1 MTKKERE
8 RRKENSFYNSELTRL
23 QKNVV
28 RAQYEVL
35 FYKNGK
41 DAADKMFFLNEWRH
55 RYRGL
60 ALGEPEAK
68 SYEKA
73 KANLKKAVMKIKEHK
88 KKLRNPKK
96 LESWKRQNLKNKN
109 EPTRVG
115 RKTNL
120 TK

>member
-1 MTKKERE
+1 MTKKER
-8 RRKENSFYNSELTRL
+8 RRKENSFYNSELARL

-41 DAADKMFFLNEWRH
+41 DKETADKMFFYGRWRL

-60 ALGEPEAK
+60 NLGVLKAK

-73 KANLKKAVMKIKEHK
+73 KANLKKAVMEIKKHK
-88 KKLRNPKK
+88 KKLRH
-96 LESWKRQNLKNKN
+96 
-109 EPTRVG
+109 
-115 RKTNL
+115 
-120 TK
+120 

>member
-8 RRKENSFYNSELTRL
+8 RRKENSFYNSELARL

-28 RAQYEVL
+28 RAQYDVL

-41 DAADKMFFLNEWRH
+41 EAADKMFFYNAWSH

-60 ALGEPEAK
+60 ALGEPKAK

-73 KANLKKAVMKIKEHK
+73 KSNLKKAV
-88 KKLRNPKK
+88 LR
-96 LESWKRQNLKNKN
+96 
-109 EPTRVG
+109 
-115 RKTNL
+115 
-120 TK
+120 

>member
-8 RRKENSFYNSELTRL
+8 RRKENSFYNSELARL

-28 RAQYEVL
+28 RAQYDVL

-41 DAADKMFFLNEWRH
+41 EAADKMFFYNAWSH

-60 ALGEPEAK
+60 ALGEPKAK

-73 KANLKKAVMKIKEHK
+73 KSNLKKDACGKIGKLIVTKINDSAVITPVIAIF
-88 KKLRNPKK
+88 LI
-96 LESWKRQNLKNKN
+96 
-109 EPTRVG
+109 
-115 RKTNL
+115 
-120 TK
+120 